1 MHEQESPE
9 NLPDEPVNPPPLP
22 AAPAAAS
29 ESAYSVLRIADFS
42 RFLAGRFVASLGQ
55 QMLVVAIDW
64 ELYQRTHSALALAL
78 VGLSLMLPMILFTVP
93 AGHFADTF
101 NRKKIILGSTLVL
114 TVASAGLAMASAA
127 AFPVG
132 WIYFFLFILGGAR
145 TFLWPASAA
154 FVTSLVPR
162 ELFPRAVTFNSGAFQ
177 FSSVVGPAAFGAVL
191 ALTPG
196 AEARHS
202 AWPVYA
208 LNALA
213 SLLCFALVL
222 PIRHIHKARP
232 AEPVSLRS
240 LAEGFRFV
248 FEKRIIL
255 GIITL
260 DLFAVLLGGAVT
272 ILPMFASDIYFTG
285 PGGLGWLRNA
295 MAVGAVLCACF
306 IAHRPPMQKAGRA
319 MLWSVAIF
327 GLATI
332 GFGLANHNCL
342 GRWLALANSVWFW
355 LAFTLLA
362 LAGAVDNISVV
373 VRGETL
379 VQILT
384 PDEKRGRVSRRQ
396 QPVHRHL
403 QRTGRFPFRHRRLFV
418 HQADVPGQSPR
429 HRRDHFHGERR
440 DWHHSGGAGCGLD
453 LARNPPLRKTGVIPP
468 DFKNWNNK
476 GTKKQRQNKILDR
489 R

>member
-1 MHEQESPE
+1 MHDQESPE
-9 NLPDEPVNPPPLP
+9 NLPDEPTGQPAVPPARPSGKP
-22 AAPAAAS
+22 APAG
-29 ESAYSVLRIADFS
+29 ESAYAVLRIPDFT
-42 RFLAGRFVASLGQ
+42 RYLVGRFVASLGQ

-64 ELYQRTHSALALAL
+64 ELYQRTHSALALAF
-78 VGLSLMLPMILFTVP
+78 VGLSLMVPMILFTVP

-101 NRKKIILGSTLVL
+101 NRKTIILAATLVL
-114 TVASAGLAMASAA
+114 TVVSIGLALASACL
-127 AFPVG
+127 FPVG
-132 WIYFFLFILGGAR
+132 WIYFFLFVLGAAR

-196 AEARHS
+196 AVAHSS

-213 SLLCFALVL
+213 SLLCFLLVL
-222 PIRHIHKARP
+222 PIRHKHKERP
-232 AEPVSLRS
+232 AEPVSIRS

-248 FEKRIIL
+248 FQNRIIL

-272 ILPMFASDIYFTG
+272 ILPMFANDIFHTG

-295 MAVGAVLCACF
+295 MAVGAVICAF
-306 IAHRPPMQKAGRA
+306 TIAHRPPLEKAGRA
-319 MLWSVAIF
+319 MLWSVAVF
-327 GLATI
+327 GVATI
-332 GFGLANHNCL
+332 VFGLANANCL
-342 GRWLALANSVWFW
+342 GHWIALPNALWFW
-355 LAFTLLA
+355 VAFGCLA

-373 VRGETL
+373 VRQTL

-384 PDEKRGRVSRRQ
+384 PDEKRGRVSAVNSLFIGTSNELGGFRSGLVAFLFTTPTVLGNAQ
-396 QPVHRHL
+396 A
-403 QRTGRFPFRHRRLFV
+403 TGAIISTV
-418 HQADVPGQSPR
+418 
-429 HRRDHFHGERR
+429 
-440 DWHHSGGAGCGLD
+440 SGGIGTILV
-453 LARNPPLRKTGVIPP
+453 VIAVAWLWP
-468 DFKNWNNK
+468 D
-476 GTKKQRQNKILDR
+476 IR
-489 R
+489 RYGKLG